1 MQASACIYLHLQV
14 KGSPEEEN
22 MTKHSINKIDA
33 ARRQIETA
41 ITLFF
46 YERDIVSIHTLAS
59 AAYTIIFDVAKK
71 NGSSVTTSRDIE
83 LASVKEE
90 YKKFYIKKMKE
101 AENFFKHADNDLH
114 GVLSFNPS
122 QTEFVLWDA
131 VLDYHTIA
139 GEMPPIF
146 RVYYLWFTVTH
157 HELFNFSDE
166 KKRLQLEAH
175 GELQEMG
182 RRAYFEKYLPRMH
195 RL

>member
-1 MQASACIYLHLQV
+1 MLAERRP
-14 KGSPEEEN
+14 KEEK
-22 MTKHSINKIDA
+22 MTKHNINKIDA

-46 YERDIVSIHTLAS
+46 YEMDIISIHTLAS

-71 NGSSVTTSRDIE
+71 NDASVTTCRDME

-90 YKKFYIKKMKE
+90 YKKFYVKKMKE
-101 AENFFKHADNDLH
+101 AENFFKHADKDPH
-114 GVLSFNPS
+114 GVLAFNQN
-122 QTEFVLWDA
+122 QTEFILWDA
-131 VLDYHTIA
+131 VLDFHTNA

-157 HELFNFSDE
+157 HELFNFSEE

-175 GELQEMG
+175 EELKAMG
-182 RRAYFEKYLPRMH
+182 RGAYFEKYLLRMH
-195 RL
+195 KLNE